1 LDEQLKE
8 EIIISIKKTLLPA
21 YGNFIGIFQRSVN
34 KHGKHADKNI
44 KYGMDDI
51 EARLDNLFH
60 GSSASTETD
69 SRK

>member
-21 YGNFIGIFQRSVN
+21 YGNFIVK

>member
-21 YGNFIGIFQRSVN
+21 YGNFIGMFQRSVK

-44 KYGMDDI
+44 KYGI
-51 EARLDNLFH
+51 TIKITVIRL
-60 GSSASTETD
+60 
-69 SRK
+69 